1 MLLLID
7 IRDCLTPLNFGQ
19 SQKFEVKLLILGGI
33 FWGIFLGSILFVGDL
48 VISQIIL
55 FFLSFTIIESLKM
68 TPKLVWCAM
77 ILILNRVQ

>member
-33 FWGIFLGSILFVGDL
+33 FWGIFLGSILFVGDQ
-48 VISQIIL
+48 VIVRL
-55 FFLSFTIIESLKM
+55 FCFFFRLL
-68 TPKLVWCAM
+68 
-77 ILILNRVQ
+77 